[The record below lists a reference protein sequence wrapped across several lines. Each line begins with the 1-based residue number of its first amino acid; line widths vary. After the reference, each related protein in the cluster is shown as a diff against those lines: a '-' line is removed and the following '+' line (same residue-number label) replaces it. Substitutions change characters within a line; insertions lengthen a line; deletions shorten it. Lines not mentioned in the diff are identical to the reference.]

1 MRKGRELQDLKS
13 RLNRINPIDQYRNQI
28 FLDYIEKKKIRKF
41 QALDTYI
48 GSGGFVGTNYGANAQ
63 FPSPSINPII
73 PPIPPIVVVEY
84 ITTEDGL
91 FNIIDENGVDK
102 LIK

>member
-1 MRKGRELQDLKS
+1 MRKGRELRDLKS
-13 RLNRINPIDQYRNQI
+13 RLGPGNTSVDQYRNQV

-48 GSGGFVGTNYGANAQ
+48 GSGGFVGTNYGPNSQ
-63 FPSPSINPII
+63 FPTPSINPIV
-73 PPIPPIVVVEY
+73 PPPVEY